1 MIQLIKSH
9 LRKFVRNDSGSSTI
23 EFAITVPAM
32 LLMLASAVDMGFVSL
47 RHGMLERAM
56 DQVVRDIR
64 LGTGSAPQ
72 HDQIKD
78 EVCARAGFISDCSN
92 SLRLEMI
99 LIDPSNWVLPQS
111 PVDCVD
117 KSEEVSPVRTFHNG
131 SDNQLMLLRA
141 CAKVEPVFGDWG
153 LGKNLVKDG
162 NGDYALVSSTA
173 FVQEPR

>member
-1 MIQLIKSH
+1 MRHRIRSFF
-9 LRKFVRNDSGSSTI
+9 RSFTRSDDGAATI

-32 LLMLASAVDMGFVSL
+32 LLMLASSVDLGFVSI

-64 LGTGSAPQ
+64 LGTGTAPQ

-78 EVCARAGFISDCSN
+78 DICNLVGFIADCSN

-99 LIDPSNWVLPQS
+99 LIDPNNWVAPS
-111 PVDCVD
+111 TTADCID
-117 KSEEVSPVRTFHNG
+117 KSEDVSPVRTFVNG
-131 SDNQLMLLRA
+131 NDNQLMLLRV
-141 CAKVEPVFGDWG
+141 CAKVEPIFGNFG
-153 LGKNLVKDG
+153 LGKDLVKDG
-162 NGDYALVSSTA
+162 AGEYALVSSTA